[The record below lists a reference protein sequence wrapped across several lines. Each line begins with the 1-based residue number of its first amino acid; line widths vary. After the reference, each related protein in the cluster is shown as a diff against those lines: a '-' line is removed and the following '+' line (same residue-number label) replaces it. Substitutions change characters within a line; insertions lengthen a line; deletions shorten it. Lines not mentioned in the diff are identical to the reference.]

1 MSDNRNDRLFRST
14 RGRIVTLLREGNSTV
29 NDLAAALGV
38 TDNAIRA
45 QLAILER
52 DGLVAESGRQPG
64 TRKPHVAYALTP
76 AAERLF
82 PKPYEPLLQ
91 ELLTV
96 LGRELPTEQLD
107 EMLRTAGRGPAAGV
121 GHRGAAT
128 GASGADLRAR
138 VDAAVEVLGQLG
150 GMASVEESADGR
162 LMIRGRSCPLQAAVS
177 AYPGSCRVAEAMLS
191 EIVGAPVR
199 ERCEK
204 GDSPRCCFEV
214 GAPA

>member
-1 MSDNRNDRLFRST
+1 MTDNRSDRFFQST
-14 RGRIVTLLREGNSTV
+14 RGRIVTLLRGQSGTTV

-52 DGLVAESGRQPG
+52 DGLVAESGRQRG
-64 TRKPHVAYALTP
+64 TRKPHVAYALT
-76 AAERLF
+76 AGAERLF
-82 PKPYEPLLQ
+82 PKPYEPLLGA
-91 ELLTV
+91 LLTV
-96 LGRELPTEQLD
+96 LWRELPSERLD
-107 EMLRTAGRGPAAGV
+107 EMLRAAGRRLAAALG
-121 GHRGAAT
+121 GSAAAAP
-128 GASGADLRAR
+128 GEGLRAR

-150 GMASVEESADGR
+150 GMASVEEAGDGR

-191 EIVGAPVR
+191 DIVGAPVR

-214 GAPA
+214 GAAG

>member
-1 MSDNRNDRLFRST
+1 M
-14 RGRIVTLLREGNSTV
+14 
-29 NDLAAALGV
+29 LG
-38 TDNAIRA
+38 
-45 QLAILER
+45 
-52 DGLVAESGRQPG
+52 
-64 TRKPHVAYALTP
+64 
-76 AAERLF
+76 
-82 PKPYEPLLQ
+82 

-96 LGRELPTEQLD
+96 LGGALPSDRLD
-107 EMLRTAGRGPAAGV
+107 EMLRAAGRRLAAGLGRREAAIAPGV
-121 GHRGAAT
+121 G
-128 GASGADLRAR
+128 LRVR
-138 VDAAVEVLGQLG
+138 VDAAVDVLGQLG